1 MRRAIVQAV
10 ILSLA
15 LTGCGMWGSVDPSFS
30 TAVLTREP
38 ANDTYSLAYNA
49 GTQAATIIAD
59 GANTGGNN
67 RGVFW
72 FSGQPAVQ
80 DAESC
85 ARWSAE
91 NGGSKVVPNIQE
103 GAALRIR
110 TNGDGSVNA
119 VTVTRNMLYGAVWI
133 FNEHIWNTNKS
144 PSYTL
149 LGHVDLRPVFDPSGD
164 GADPAPLPWGVCAKT
179 VGSTLSFVAWL
190 DGTAKPAYGDTT
202 HGGSVTLPPEYVY
215 AGNYGWY
222 IGHLSA
228 GQSATFDHLIATAL

>member
-49 GTQAATIIAD
+49 GTQAATVIAD

-110 TNGDGSVNA
+110 TNGD
-119 VTVTRNMLYGAVWI
+119 
-133 FNEHIWNTNKS
+133 KS

-164 GADPAPLPWGVCAKT
+164 GANPAPLPWGVCAKT